1 MIERIHLNGERSVIK
16 VIAQIY
22 ILRANI
28 CIVNEKR
35 YTQFEVQRKHIN
47 SPLT

>member
-16 VIAQIY
+16 VAQIY

-28 CIVNEKR
+28 CVVNEKR

>member
-1 MIERIHLNGERSVIK
+1 MIERIHLNGE
-16 VIAQIY
+16 QIY

-28 CIVNEKR
+28 CVVNEKR